1 MFKQMKR
8 ILILGASGFIGNTLY
23 KELNSYYDTFG
34 TYFTKK
40 DFGQNHHFFHFD
52 MEEGGLERIIKEVKP
67 KLIISALR
75 GDFEGLIETHE
86 FLINLID
93 RSNCRLFFLS
103 SANVFDTFE
112 HFPSYEYD
120 KTLSESIYGRFKIKI
135 ENELLRLPP
144 AKFVLARLPM
154 VFGNHSPRVQ
164 ELDIAMNTNQP
175 IEVFPNTIINV
186 NNDIKLSQQIHYIIN
201 QQLTGIFHLGST
213 DLIHHFD
220 FIKLLVKKRYQ
231 RKAVYKQVYTTNQM
245 RYLAV
250 LAKENL
256 LPNNLHFSYSEI
268 LDDLALINKDF

>member
-1 MFKQMKR
+1 MKR
-8 ILILGASGFIGNTLY
+8 VLILGASGFIGNTLY

-40 DFGQNHHFFHFD
+40 GFGNNHHFFHFD
-52 MEEGGLERIIKEVKP
+52 MEEGGLEIIIKEVKP
-67 KLIISALR
+67 KLIISAMR
-75 GDFEGLIETHE
+75 GPFEALIETHQ

-93 RSNCRLFFLS
+93 RSNCRLIFLS

-135 ENELLRLPP
+135 ENDLLRLSPS
-144 AKFVLARLPM
+144 KFVLARLPM
-154 VFGNHSPRVQ
+154 VFGNQSPRIQ
-164 ELDIAMNTNQP
+164 EIDQAINQNNP

-201 QQLTGIFHLGST
+201 QQLTGVFHLGST

-220 FIKLLVKKRYQ
+220 FIKLLIQKRYQ
-231 RKAVYKQVYTTNQM
+231 KTAVYKQVYTTNQM

-250 LAKENL
+250 LAKENKLPPNL
-256 LPNNLHFSYSEI
+256 LFSYTEI
-268 LDDLALINKDF
+268 LDDLTPVKKDY

>member
-1 MFKQMKR
+1 MKR

-40 DFGQNHHFFHFD
+40 GFGQNHHFFHFH
-52 MEEGGLERIIKEVKP
+52 MEEGGIESIIKEVNP

-75 GDFEGLIETHE
+75 GPFEALIETHQ
-86 FLINLID
+86 FLIDLID
-93 RSNCRLFFLS
+93 RSNCRLIFLS

-135 ENELLRLPP
+135 ENDLLRLQP

-154 VFGNHSPRVQ
+154 VFGNHSPRIQ
-164 ELDIAMNTNQP
+164 ELDEAMNTNQP

-201 QQLTGIFHLGST
+201 QQLTGVFHLGST

-220 FIKLLVKKRYQ
+220 FIKLMIQKRYQ
-231 RKAVYKQVYTTNQM
+231 RKAIYKQVYTTNQM

-250 LAKENL
+250 LAKENK
-256 LPNNLHFSYSEI
+256 LPNNLLFSYTEV
-268 LDDLALINKDF
+268 LDDLTLVKKDF

>member
-1 MFKQMKR
+1 MKR

-40 DFGQNHHFFHFD
+40 GFGQNHHFFHFD

-75 GDFEGLIETHE
+75 GPFEGLIETHE
-86 FLINLID
+86 FLIKLID

-135 ENELLRLPP
+135 ENDLLRLTP

-154 VFGNHSPRVQ
+154 VFGNHSPRIQ
-164 ELDIAMNTNQP
+164 EFDQAMNTNQP

-220 FIKLLVKKRYQ
+220 FIKLMIQKRYQ
-231 RKAVYKQVYTTNQM
+231 RKGVYKQVYTTNQM

-250 LAKENL
+250 LAKENK
-256 LPNNLHFSYSEI
+256 LPNNLLFSYTEI
-268 LDDLALINKDF
+268 LDDLTLIKNDF

>member
-1 MFKQMKR
+1 MKR
-8 ILILGASGFIGNTLY
+8 ILILGASGFLGNALY

-40 DFGQNHHFFHFD
+40 GFGQNQHFFYFD
-52 MEEGGLERIIKEVKP
+52 AEEGGIESIIKEVKP

-75 GDFEGLIETHE
+75 GSFDSLIEIHR
-86 FLINLID
+86 FLIDLVE
-93 RSNCRLFFLS
+93 RSNCRLIFLS

-135 ENELLRLPP
+135 ENDLLRLPTT
-144 AKFVLARLPM
+144 KYVLARLPM
-154 VFGNHSPRVQ
+154 VFGKHSPRIQ
-164 ELDIAMNTNQP
+164 EMDEAMKTKKS

-186 NNDIKLSQQIHYIIN
+186 NNDIKLSQQIHFIIN

-220 FIKLLVKKRYQ
+220 FIKLIVKKDI
-231 RKAVYKQVYTTNQM
+231 
-245 RYLAV
+245 
-250 LAKENL
+250 KEKRCSNK
-256 LPNNLHFSYSEI
+256 FSPPIKCVIWLY
-268 LDDLALINKDF
+268 

>member
-40 DFGQNHHFFHFD
+40 GFGQNHHFFYFD
-52 MEEGGLERIIKEVKP
+52 MEKVGLERIIKEVKP

-75 GDFEGLIETHE
+75 GPFEGLIETHE

-120 KTLSESIYGRFKIKI
+120 KTLSQSIFGRFKIKI
-135 ENELLRLPP
+135 ENDLLRLHP

-154 VFGNHSPRVQ
+154 VFGNHSPRIQ
-164 ELDIAMNTNQP
+164 ELDQAMNTNQP

-201 QQLTGIFHLGST
+201 QQLTGIFHLGSI

-220 FIKLLVKKRYQ
+220 FIKLMIQKRYQ

-250 LAKENL
+250 LAKENI
-256 LPNNLHFSYSEI
+256 LPNNLLFSYSEI
-268 LDDLALINKDF
+268 LDDLALIKKDF

>member
-1 MFKQMKR
+1 MKK
-8 ILILGASGFIGNTLY
+8 ILILGASGFIGNALY
-23 KELNSYYDTFG
+23 KELNSYYNTFG

-40 DFGQNHHFFHFD
+40 GFGQNHHFFHFD

-75 GDFEGLIETHE
+75 GNFEGLIETHE
-86 FLINLID
+86 FLIDLIS
-93 RSNCRLFFLS
+93 RSNCRLLFLS

-120 KTLSESIYGRFKIKI
+120 KTLSESVFGRFKIKI
-135 ENELLRLPP
+135 ENDLLRLPP

-164 ELDIAMNTNQP
+164 ELDIAMNTNKT

-268 LDDLALINKDF
+268 LDDLTLINKDF

>member
-1 MFKQMKR
+1 MKR

-23 KELNSYYDTFG
+23 KELNSYYNTFG

-40 DFGQNHHFFHFD
+40 GFSHNHHYFHFD
-52 MEEGGLERIIKEVKP
+52 MEEGDLKIIINEVKP

-75 GDFEGLIETHE
+75 GPFEALIRTHE
-86 FLINLID
+86 SLIDLIN
-93 RSNCRLFFLS
+93 RSNCRLIFLS

-120 KTLSESIYGRFKIKI
+120 KTLSESIYGRLKIKI
-135 ENELLRLPP
+135 ENELLRLAP
-144 AKFVLARLPM
+144 AKYVLVRLPM
-154 VFGNHSPRVQ
+154 VFGNHSPRIQ
-164 ELDIAMNTNQP
+164 ELDEAINTNRP

-201 QQLTGIFHLGST
+201 QQLTGVFHLGST

-220 FIKLLVKKRYQ
+220 FIKLIVKKRYQ
-231 RKAVYKQVYTTNQM
+231 RKAIFKQVYTTNQM

-250 LAKENL
+250 LAKENKLPSNL
-256 LPNNLHFSYSEI
+256 LFSYTEV
-268 LDDLALINKDF
+268 LDNLTLVRKDF

>member
-1 MFKQMKR
+1 MKR
-8 ILILGASGFIGNTLY
+8 ILILGASGFIGNALY

-40 DFGQNHHFFHFD
+40 GFGQNHHFFHFD

-75 GDFEGLIETHE
+75 GPFEGLIETHE
-86 FLINLID
+86 LLINLID

-135 ENELLRLPP
+135 ENDLLRLPP

-154 VFGNHSPRVQ
+154 VFGNHSPRIQ
-164 ELDIAMNTNQP
+164 ELDQAMNTNQP

-186 NNDIKLSQQIHYIIN
+186 NSDIKLSQQIHYIIN

-220 FIKLLVKKRYQ
+220 FIKLMIQKRYR

-250 LAKENL
+250 LAKENK
-256 LPNNLHFSYSEI
+256 LPNNLLFSYTEI
-268 LDDLALINKDF
+268 LDDLTLIKKDF

>member
-1 MFKQMKR
+1 MKR
-8 ILILGASGFIGNTLY
+8 VLILGASGFIGNTLY

-40 DFGQNHHFFHFD
+40 GFGNNHHFFHFD
-52 MEEGGLERIIKEVKP
+52 MEEGGLEIIIKEVKP

-75 GDFEGLIETHE
+75 GPFEALIETHQ

-93 RSNCRLFFLS
+93 RSNCRLIFLS

-135 ENELLRLPP
+135 ENDLLRLSPS
-144 AKFVLARLPM
+144 KFVLARLPM
-154 VFGNHSPRVQ
+154 VFGNQSPRIQ
-164 ELDIAMNTNQP
+164 EIDQAINQNKP

-201 QQLTGIFHLGST
+201 QQLTGVFHLGST

-220 FIKLLVKKRYQ
+220 FIKLLIQKRYQ
-231 RKAVYKQVYTTNQM
+231 KTAVYKQVYTTNQM

-250 LAKENL
+250 LSKENKLPPNL
-256 LPNNLHFSYSEI
+256 LFSYTEI
-268 LDDLALINKDF
+268 LDDLTPVKKDF

>member
-1 MFKQMKR
+1 MKR

-40 DFGQNHHFFHFD
+40 GFGNNHHFFHFD
-52 MEEGGLERIIKEVKP
+52 MEEIGLETIIKEVKP

-75 GDFEGLIETHE
+75 GPFEALIETHQ
-86 FLINLID
+86 FLIDLID
-93 RSNCRLFFLS
+93 SYNCRLIFLS

-135 ENELLRLPP
+135 ENDLLRLPP
-144 AKFVLARLPM
+144 TKFVLVRLPM
-154 VFGNHSPRVQ
+154 IFGNLSPRIQ
-164 ELDIAMNTNQP
+164 ELDEAVSANQP

-201 QQLTGIFHLGST
+201 QQLSGIFHLGST
-213 DLIHHFD
+213 DLIHHFE
-220 FIKLLVKKRYQ
+220 FIKLIIQKRHQ
-231 RKAVYKQVYTTNQM
+231 REAIYKQVYTTNQM

-250 LAKENL
+250 LAKENK
-256 LPNNLHFSYSEI
+256 LPNNLLFSYTDV
-268 LDDLALINKDF
+268 LDDLTLVKKDF

>member
-1 MFKQMKR
+1 MKR
-8 ILILGASGFIGNTLY
+8 ILILGASGFIGNALY
-23 KELNSYYDTFG
+23 KELKSYYDTFG

-40 DFGQNHHFFHFD
+40 GYGNNHHFFHYN
-52 MEEGGLERIIKEVKP
+52 MEEGELETIIKEVKP

-75 GDFEGLIETHE
+75 GSFEASIETHE
-86 FLINLID
+86 FLIDLID
-93 RSNCRLFFLS
+93 RSDCRLMFLS

-120 KTLSESIYGRFKIKI
+120 KTLSESIYGRYKIKI
-135 ENELLRLPP
+135 ENDLLRLPS

-154 VFGNHSPRVQ
+154 VFGNHSPRIQ
-164 ELDIAMNTNQP
+164 ALDEAIQNNEA

-186 NNDIKLSQQIHYIIN
+186 NNDVKLSQQIHYIIN

-220 FIKLLVKKRYQ
+220 FIKLLVQKRYQ
-231 RKAVYKQVYTTNQM
+231 RHAIYKQVYTTNQM

-250 LAKENL
+250 LAKRNK
-256 LPNNLHFSYSEI
+256 LPNNLLFSYTEI
-268 LDDLALINKDF
+268 LDDLSLVRKDFQ

>member
-1 MFKQMKR
+1 MKR

-40 DFGQNHHFFHFD
+40 GFGQNHHFFHFD
-52 MEEGGLERIIKEVKP
+52 MEEGGLEQIIKEVKP

-75 GDFEGLIETHE
+75 GSFDALIETHQ
-86 FLINLID
+86 FLIKLIS
-93 RSNCRLFFLS
+93 RSDCRLIFLS

-135 ENELLRLPP
+135 ENELLRLPH

-154 VFGNHSPRVQ
+154 IFGNYSPRIQ
-164 ELDIAMNTNQP
+164 ELDQAINTNQP

-220 FIKLLVKKRYQ
+220 FIKLMVQKRYR

-250 LAKENL
+250 LAKENKLPRNL
-256 LPNNLHFSYSEI
+256 LFSYAEI
-268 LDDLALINKDF
+268 LDDLTLVKKDF

>member
-1 MFKQMKR
+1 MKR
-8 ILILGASGFIGNTLY
+8 ILILGASGFLGNALY

-40 DFGQNHHFFHFD
+40 GFSKNQHFFYFD
-52 MEEGGLERIIKEVKP
+52 VEEGGIESIIKEVKP

-75 GDFEGLIETHE
+75 GSFDSLIEIHKL
-86 FLINLID
+86 LIDLVD
-93 RSNCRLFFLS
+93 RSNCRLIFLS

-135 ENELLRLPP
+135 ENDLLRLPTT
-144 AKFVLARLPM
+144 KYVLVRLPM
-154 VFGNHSPRVQ
+154 VFGNHSPRIQ
-164 ELDIAMNTNQP
+164 EMDEAMKTKKY

-186 NNDIKLSQQIHYIIN
+186 NNDIKLSQQIHFIIN

-220 FIKLLVKKRYQ
+220 FIKLIVQKRYQ
-231 RKAVYKQVYTTNQM
+231 RKALFKQVFSTNQM

-250 LAKENL
+250 LAKENKLPKNL
-256 LPNNLHFSYSEI
+256 LFSYTEV
-268 LDDLALINKDF
+268 LDDLTLAKKDF

>member
-1 MFKQMKR
+1 MKK
-8 ILILGASGFIGNTLY
+8 ILILGASGFIGNALY
-23 KELNSYYDTFG
+23 KELNSYYNTFG

-40 DFGQNHHFFHFD
+40 GFGQNHHFFHFD

-75 GDFEGLIETHE
+75 GNFEGLIETHE
-86 FLINLID
+86 FLIDLIS
-93 RSNCRLFFLS
+93 RSNCRLLFLS

-112 HFPSYEYD
+112 HFPCYEYD
-120 KTLSESIYGRFKIKI
+120 KTLSESVFGRFKIKI
-135 ENELLRLPP
+135 ENDLLRLPP

-164 ELDIAMNTNQP
+164 ELDIAMNSNKT

-201 QQLTGIFHLGST
+201 QQLTGVFHLGST

-268 LDDLALINKDF
+268 LDDLTLINKDF

>member
-1 MFKQMKR
+1 MKR
-8 ILILGASGFIGNTLY
+8 VLILGASGFIGNTLY

-40 DFGQNHHFFHFD
+40 GFGNNHHFFHFD
-52 MEEGGLERIIKEVKP
+52 MEEGGLEIIIKEVKP

-75 GDFEGLIETHE
+75 GPFEALIETHQ

-93 RSNCRLFFLS
+93 RSNCRLIFLS

-135 ENELLRLPP
+135 ENDLLRLSPS
-144 AKFVLARLPM
+144 KFVLARLPM
-154 VFGNHSPRVQ
+154 VFGNQSPRIQ
-164 ELDIAMNTNQP
+164 EIDQAINQNQP

-201 QQLTGIFHLGST
+201 QQLTGVFHLGST

-220 FIKLLVKKRYQ
+220 FIKLLIQKRYQ
-231 RKAVYKQVYTTNQM
+231 KTAVYKQVYTTNQM

-250 LAKENL
+250 LSKENKLPPNL
-256 LPNNLHFSYSEI
+256 LFSYTEI
-268 LDDLALINKDF
+268 LDDLTPVKKDF

>member
-1 MFKQMKR
+1 MKR
-8 ILILGASGFIGNTLY
+8 VLILGASGFIGNTLY

-40 DFGQNHHFFHFD
+40 GFGNNHHFFHFD
-52 MEEGGLERIIKEVKP
+52 MEEGGLEIIIKEVKP

-75 GDFEGLIETHE
+75 GPFEALIETHQ

-93 RSNCRLFFLS
+93 RSNCRLIFLS

-135 ENELLRLPP
+135 ENDLLRLSPS
-144 AKFVLARLPM
+144 KFVLARLPM
-154 VFGNHSPRVQ
+154 VFGNQSPRIQ
-164 ELDIAMNTNQP
+164 EIDQAINQNKP

-201 QQLTGIFHLGST
+201 QQLTGVFHLGST

-220 FIKLLVKKRYQ
+220 FIKLLIQKRYQ
-231 RKAVYKQVYTTNQM
+231 KTAVYKQVYTTNQM

-250 LAKENL
+250 LAKENKLPPNL
-256 LPNNLHFSYSEI
+256 LFSYTEI
-268 LDDLALINKDF
+268 LDDLTPVKKDY